1 MFSFSGNLHAVFHSG
16 FTIYIP
22 TETVGGFPF
31 CTSSA
36 VLFLVDLFND
46 GHCDQCEV
54 ISYCSLIGIDLIITD
69 VEYLS
74 MCFYYFIP
82 YEYNLPLETWP
93 CLEFFSPNLPQDISW
108 GQVSF
113 TALSDLWLLRAL
125 QHLFYGF
132 PAGSVVK
139 NEPAK
144 QKTCKRHGFSL

>member
-36 VLFLVDLFND
+36 VLFFVDLFND

-54 ISYCSLIGIDLIITD
+54 IPYCSLIGIDLIIND

-82 YEYNLPLETWP
+82 NEYNLPLETDFLKLGP
-93 CLEFFSPNLPQDISW
+93 
-108 GQVSF
+108 V
-113 TALSDLWLLRAL
+113 
-125 QHLFYGF
+125 
-132 PAGSVVK
+132 
-139 NEPAK
+139 
-144 QKTCKRHGFSL
+144 

>member
-93 CLEFFSPNLPQDISW
+93 CLEFFSPNLPQDILE
-108 GQVSF
+108 G
-113 TALSDLWLLRAL
+113 RCRL
-125 QHLFYGF
+125 Q
-132 PAGSVVK
+132 PR
-139 NEPAK
+139 
-144 QKTCKRHGFSL
+144 QTCDH